1 MGVKAVIFDLDGV
14 LIHPDFSI
22 FKQARYEIIDYLRNF
37 NLEVRPE
44 SPFFK
49 RVYDSLM
56 EAFGDNPSKVHV
68 IYSNVSKIAEKYE
81 LRALKSIKLHSEAHY
96 ILYQLKQKGYLV
108 GIFSLSGRN
117 YVQHALSL
125 LKCDELVDICV
136 SRDDPIRPKPYPD
149 GIYLICKRLN
159 IKPCECVFIGDTILD
174 AQTALNAQAIPII
187 VTKDNDYIFEERE
200 KVFLLNK
207 LTLDF
212 LLNILASIKESA
224 GK

>member
-68 IYSNVSKIAEKYE
+68 IY
-81 LRALKSIKLHSEAHY
+81 
-96 ILYQLKQKGYLV
+96 
-108 GIFSLSGRN
+108 
-117 YVQHALSL
+117 
-125 LKCDELVDICV
+125 
-136 SRDDPIRPKPYPD
+136 
-149 GIYLICKRLN
+149 
-159 IKPCECVFIGDTILD
+159 
-174 AQTALNAQAIPII
+174 
-187 VTKDNDYIFEERE
+187 
-200 KVFLLNK
+200 
-207 LTLDF
+207 
-212 LLNILASIKESA
+212 
-224 GK
+224 